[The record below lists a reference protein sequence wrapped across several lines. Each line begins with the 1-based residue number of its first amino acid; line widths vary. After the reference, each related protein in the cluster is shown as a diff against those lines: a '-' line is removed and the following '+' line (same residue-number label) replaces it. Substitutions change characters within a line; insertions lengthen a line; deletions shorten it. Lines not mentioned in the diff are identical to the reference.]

1 MPAAYCQKYP
11 DLIAK
16 AQIAEI
22 HIVGIEVSEMLSAA
36 DAHAVQPFLC
46 EHCWAVIVICLPLS
60 AHRSGGQLTADTLS
74 FAIAMNELLRVSALQ
89 DTAAS

>member
-1 MPAAYCQKYP
+1 LPAAYCQKYP

-46 EHCWAVIVICLPLS
+46 EHRWAVIVICLPLS
-60 AHRSGGQLTADTLS
+60 AYRPGGQLTADTRR
-74 FAIAMNELLRVSALQ
+74 ILL
-89 DTAAS
+89 